1 MIYFSSK
8 IYQVMK
14 SFIICLLNILSLYI
28 CYSLMCLFHK
38 EIEWNMHTKEMFQ
51 IMNNDFLMILCRSS
65 LPLLVLQKPFSS
77 GKRLSNNQV
86 RTLTQHTCTSGMWFF
101 SKYADFSG
109 LGKLIKIFTL
119 EISTDPQWNDFLL
132 FLFLPFTFLIHGS
145 FIWHVHI
152 LLFQYM

>member
-1 MIYFSSK
+1 
-8 IYQVMK
+8 
-14 SFIICLLNILSLYI
+14 
-28 CYSLMCLFHK
+28 
-38 EIEWNMHTKEMFQ
+38 MFQ

-132 FLFLPFTFLIHGS
+132 FVFLPFTFLILVHLFDMYIFYFFSTCNMLEAMYVHQIS
-145 FIWHVHI
+145 F
-152 LLFQYM
+152 QNYP